1 MDHVQARVV
10 EPIPRNQSR
19 EAELAARLGPSY
31 KLLSELHKEGLDE
44 QIATLIFENKLEI
57 STSDLLALAPGVN
70 KIMLRKAK
78 NQQVKPRQRSSTQ
91 VFNVNAEGEEI
102 EELKGR

>member
-19 EAELAARLGPSY
+19 EAKLAARLRPSY

-44 QIATLIFENKLEI
+44 QIVTLIFENKLEI
-57 STSDLLALAPGVN
+57 LTSDLLALAPGVK
-70 KIMLRKAK
+70 KIML
-78 NQQVKPRQRSSTQ
+78 
-91 VFNVNAEGEEI
+91 
-102 EELKGR
+102 